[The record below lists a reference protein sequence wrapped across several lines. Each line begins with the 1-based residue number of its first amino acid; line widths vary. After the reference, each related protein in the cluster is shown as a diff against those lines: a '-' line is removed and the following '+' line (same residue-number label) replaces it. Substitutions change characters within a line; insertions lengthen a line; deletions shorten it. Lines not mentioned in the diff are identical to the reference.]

1 MLTLLKAKLH
11 SYQSNERGTVA
22 LVFALSFIVLLVM
35 VGLAVDT
42 GRAMH
47 VSSKVANALDT
58 AALAAAKGMR
68 EVGLTDA
75 EITALAQ
82 TFFDENMK
90 GNAGGYGAYGTLQVA
105 INRDESSVTLT
116 VNAQVPTVFG
126 RLAGVNSIDF
136 PKSASAVYDI
146 MDIEVALALDVTGSM
161 SGSKLADL
169 KVAAKDLVDILIPD
183 EPAGG
188 RKLRV
193 GLAPYSA
200 TVNAGSYAAAV
211 SGGNSTD
218 GCVLERFGGYLDDD
232 RAPAGNNRLAASP
245 ELNSGENNRYSC
257 PNATVHALSD
267 DKASLKARINGF
279 RARGSTAGHLGAAWS
294 WYLLSPKWSSIWPG
308 SGTPAEYRDEKTI
321 KAMIL
326 MTDGEFNTSYIGP
339 TNRGAQITQS
349 YARTAAICTNAK
361 AEGVLIYTVGFRLN
375 ASSAVTALNNCAT
388 SVSYVFLASDGD
400 TLRDAFRKI
409 AISLAKL
416 RLAK

>member
-68 EVGLTDA
+68 EAGLTDA

-105 INRDESSVTLT
+105 INRDENSVTLT

-136 PKSASAVYDI
+136 PKSASAVYNI

-232 RAPAGNNRLAASP
+232 RARQATTVWLPV
-245 ELNSGENNRYSC
+245 
-257 PNATVHALSD
+257 PN
-267 DKASLKARINGF
+267 
-279 RARGSTAGHLGAAWS
+279 
-294 WYLLSPKWSSIWPG
+294 
-308 SGTPAEYRDEKTI
+308 
-321 KAMIL
+321 
-326 MTDGEFNTSYIGP
+326 
-339 TNRGAQITQS
+339 
-349 YARTAAICTNAK
+349 
-361 AEGVLIYTVGFRLN
+361 
-375 ASSAVTALNNCAT
+375 
-388 SVSYVFLASDGD
+388 
-400 TLRDAFRKI
+400 
-409 AISLAKL
+409 
-416 RLAK
+416 